1 MKSLLIIVIIFNA
14 TTTGMS
20 QDSLVVKSID
30 EQVRKNYDRIDHTDW
45 YLTHD
50 VVVNESG
57 PTGTQLSYHY
67 AGDILIRIVC
77 SGYNKLGPWGK
88 EYYPVDGELA
98 FLYLTQE
105 YFPDQVPPNTPLSW
119 KKLPA
124 HEYRVYL
131 HKGKLI
137 MVNPGTSSG
146 MPDTL
151 LKEYGALL
159 TWKKK

>member
-1 MKSLLIIVIIFNA
+1 MKSPLIIVYIFNA
-14 TTTGMS
+14 ATAMS
-20 QDSLVVKSID
+20 QDSLSVKSID
-30 EQVRKNYDRIDHTDW
+30 DQVRKNYDRIDHTDW

-57 PTGTQLSYHY
+57 PAGTQLSYHY
-67 AGDILIRIVC
+67 AGDLLIRIVC

-98 FLYLTQE
+98 FIYMTQE

-131 HKGKLI
+131 HKGKPVK
-137 MVNPGTSSG
+137 VNPATWSG
-146 MPDTL
+146 MPDIL
-151 LKEYGALL
+151 LKEFDALRK
-159 TWKKK
+159 WKKK